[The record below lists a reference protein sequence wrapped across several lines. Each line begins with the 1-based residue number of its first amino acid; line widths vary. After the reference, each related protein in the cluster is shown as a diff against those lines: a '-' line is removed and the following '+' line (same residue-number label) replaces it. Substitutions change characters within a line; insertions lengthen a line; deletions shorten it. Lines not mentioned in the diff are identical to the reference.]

1 MRSVLLVLINIS
13 IVLTTVVLIPFASS
27 FEQRIYSG
35 SVSFIQFNDDGSFIF
50 QLVNKGNIVV
60 VNRPNCEINNMFLV
74 KKHRKYISYDKLN
87 RMRNDIRDVFLNKK
101 QNLTVSVSI
110 FACDE
115 NSRYPM
121 VNNLM
126 LGKQKNK

>member
-13 IVLTTVVLIPFASS
+13 ILLTTLVLIPFASS

-50 QLVNKGNIVV
+50 QLVNKGNIIVV
-60 VNRPNCEINNMFLV
+60 EKPNCKISNMLLV
-74 KKHRKYISYDKLN
+74 KKHRKHVNFDKLN

-101 QNLTVSVSI
+101 DNLTVSVSI
-110 FACDE
+110 FSCDE
-115 NSRYPM
+115 NLGYPTVSNIM
-121 VNNLM
+121 F
-126 LGKQKNK
+126 GRQKE